1 MEEQVW
7 NYSNGKLYSLFRDN
21 HFIKCDEE
29 PPFSGQDKEE
39 TITNHLQLTTND
51 IKILTSEYLSYI
63 ITICF

>member
-21 HFIKCDEE
+21 HFIKCDED

-39 TITNHLQLTTND
+39 RRNNNQSSTTNNKRHQNLD
-51 IKILTSEYLSYI
+51 K
-63 ITICF
+63 